1 MHRKNN
7 IVLTLKR
14 TIASSLFVAHFV
26 LTSCQPNSQSTS
38 SMSNVD
44 FTNDLIHESSPYL
57 LQHAHNPVNWMPW
70 GEKALQKAKDENKP
84 LLISIGYSACH
95 WCHVMEH
102 ESFEDTAVAKIMN
115 EHFVCIK
122 VDREERPDIDQVY
135 MDAVQLMTG
144 RGGWPLNCFALP
156 DGRPFFGGT
165 YFPKDQWVK
174 VLTSVNETFISDPA
188 KVNDYATKLTEGINQ
203 MDEMPVQPIPAEF
216 SDEAV
221 DAAVGRWKKQ
231 FDTAEGG
238 AQGAPKFPLPNNY
251 LFLLQYATT
260 EDDAE
265 VKKQVL
271 LTLDKM
277 AFGGIYDQ
285 VGGGFARYSTDDV
298 WKAPHFEKMLYD
310 NGQLLSLYSEAYK
323 TTKKPLYKQVIEE
336 TSQFIKRELSAKD
349 GAFYSALDA
358 DSEGE
363 EGKFYVWSLEEI
375 KDLSGDDFDLIK
387 EYYNVNRNGL
397 WEHGNYILLRDRSDS
412 VIADKFS
419 LSEDELHQKIELFK
433 QKAMAV
439 RGNRIRPGLDDK
451 TLTSWNAMTSK
462 GLVDAFIATN
472 NEEHLLLAKGNLD
485 FLLKQQVKKDGSLYH
500 SYKNDKSSIN
510 AYLEDYAHLIDALIR
525 YYEATFE
532 TAYLDKANSLA
543 QYVVENFDRNDAGFF
558 YFKSSADNR
567 LIAQKAEIT
576 DNVIPA
582 SNSVFATCLFKLG
595 QLYENEEFISIT
607 KSMAASVEPNF
618 SRYPAGYS
626 QWMSLMLYLSEPY
639 YEIAIVGEEC
649 EEKRDALL
657 QHYLPK
663 ALICG
668 GKDAGKLPI
677 LQNRK
682 VQGKTLIYV
691 CQSGACKLPVSEI
704 DAAMELID

>member
-1 MHRKNN
+1 
-7 IVLTLKR
+7 
-14 TIASSLFVAHFV
+14 
-26 LTSCQPNSQSTS
+26 
-38 SMSNVD
+38 MSNVD
-44 FTNDLIHESSPYL
+44 NTNDLIHESSPYL

-70 GEKALQKAKDENKP
+70 GEKALKRAKDENKP
-84 LLISIGYSACH
+84 MLISIGYSACH

-102 ESFEDTAVAKIMN
+102 ESFEDTSVANIMN
-115 EHFVCIK
+115 EHFICIK

-165 YFPKDQWVK
+165 YFPKDQWIK
-174 VLTSVNETFISDPA
+174 VLTSVNETFVSDPA
-188 KVNDYATKLTEGINQ
+188 KVDEYATKLTEGINQ
-203 MDEMPVQPIPAEF
+203 MDDMPVQPIPSEF

-221 DAAVGRWKKQ
+221 DAALGRWKKQ
-231 FDTAEGG
+231 FDKEEGG

-251 LFLLQYATT
+251 QFLLHYAIT

-265 VKKQVL
+265 VKKQVF

-285 VGGGFARYSTDDV
+285 IGGGFARYSTDDI

-310 NGQLLSLYSEAYK
+310 NGQLLSLYASAFNA
-323 TTKKPLYKQVIEE
+323 TNNPLYKQVIDE
-336 TSQFIKRELSAKD
+336 TVEFIQRELTAKK

-363 EGKFYVWSLEEI
+363 EGKFYVWSIDEI
-375 KDLSGDDFDLIK
+375 KALSGEDFELIK
-387 EYYNVNRNGL
+387 AYFNVNRKGL
-397 WEHGNYILLRDRSDS
+397 WEHNNYILLRDQSDS
-412 VIADKFS
+412 AVGEKFK
-419 LSEDELHQKIELFK
+419 LSKEELDEKIKAFK
-433 QKAMAV
+433 LRAMETRAK
-439 RGNRIRPGLDDK
+439 RIRPGLDDK
-451 TLTSWNAMTSK
+451 TLTSWNAMTAK
-462 GLVDAFIATN
+462 GLVDTYIATR
-472 NEEHLLLAKGNLD
+472 NEKHLRLAKDNLD
-485 FLLKQQVKKDGSLYH
+485 FLLEQQIKKDGSLFH
-500 SYKNDKSSIN
+500 SYKNDHSKIN
-510 AYLEDYAHLIDALIR
+510 GYLEDYAHLIDALIR

-532 TAYLDKANSLA
+532 VSYLNKANSLA
-543 QYVVENFDRNDAGFF
+543 QYVIDNFDRNPTGFF
-558 YFKSSADNR
+558 YFKSKTDEQ
-567 LIAQKAEIT
+567 LVAQKAEVT

-582 SNSVFATCLFKLG
+582 SNSVMATCLFKLG
-595 QLYENEEFISIT
+595 QFFQNEEFISIT

-626 QWMSLMLYLSEPY
+626 QWMSLILYLSEPY

-649 EEKRDALL
+649 EEKRNALL

-668 GKDAGKLPI
+668 GLNAGELPI

-682 VQGKTLIYV
+682 VEGKTLIYV
-691 CQSGACKLPVSEI
+691 CQSGACKLPVSDI
-704 DAAMELID
+704 DAALELIN